1 MDHLLSVSL
10 DKSTMPWSVDIDQRA
25 GANHIDRD
33 PRPQTIAWEL
43 AGDAAAGA
51 LTSFRWL
58 DPVPPD
64 GIFGA
69 PAFAPDGKR
78 MTMTNLNDGPA
89 TSGVW
94 TYQLGLEL
102 HGQAYSTRSTLPI
115 DTNTNPSI
123 KNN

>member
-1 MDHLLSVSL
+1 MVGRHRPARRGQPHRSRSASADHRL
-10 DKSTMPWSVDIDQRA
+10 
-25 GANHIDRD
+25 G
-33 PRPQTIAWEL
+33 PQTIAWEL

-78 MTMTNLNDGPA
+78 MTMTDLNDGPA